1 MRRLLKLLLGALAG
15 VMVAAAVT
23 RRLRP
28 SVGDEES
35 DALDLVAIFTG
46 SELHS
51 RAAAFSGGSILAWF
65 GVCVVDLRDATPA
78 PEMDLL
84 VTSLFGVVVVTVP
97 PTWRVRTGRWGFG
110 PIVVDAPEPD
120 SDDAPTLRLSIRAFA
135 GVVVVDATDAA
146 AEDDAVPAEAGA

>member
-35 DALDLVAIFTG
+35 DSLDLVAIFTW

-51 RAAAFSGGSILAWF
+51 RAAAFSGGSVLAWF

-78 PEMDLL
+78 SEMHLAL
-84 VTSLFGVVVVTVP
+84 T
-97 PTWRVRTGRWGFG
+97 
-110 PIVVDAPEPD
+110 
-120 SDDAPTLRLSIRAFA
+120 
-135 GVVVVDATDAA
+135 
-146 AEDDAVPAEAGA
+146 